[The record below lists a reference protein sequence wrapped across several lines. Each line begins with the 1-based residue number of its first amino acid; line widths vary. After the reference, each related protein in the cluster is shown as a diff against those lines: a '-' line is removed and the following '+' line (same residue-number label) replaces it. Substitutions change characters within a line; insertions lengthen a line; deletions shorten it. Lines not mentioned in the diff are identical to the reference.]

1 VRVAAGVVVLLAV
14 SSGLGACAVFSGI
27 ENYNSGS
34 CGGEC
39 DSDAEA
45 ADSTVEA
52 RDASKAPDAAKGKD
66 AAGSMDAVPQDGTS
80 APDGED
86 ADAGGEG
93 GLGGDA
99 GDGGDGA
106 PGDAGNEGGVDSGN
120 AGDGGSG
127 GDAGDAGDA
136 GNLDSGLIAF
146 YKFDETTGTN
156 ASDSSGNGHTA
167 KMMNGATFAAGQQN
181 NAASMN
187 GNTQYVNLPDGIVD
201 GLTSFSVSTWVYL
214 NSISAWVRV
223 FDFGTGQT
231 RYVFMTADANN
242 VTPNV
247 FRFGITTGGN
257 GMEER
262 VDDPPVLPVGSWQHV
277 AIALGGGTATLY
289 LNGAQ
294 VGQNT
299 AMTLSPSSLGT
310 ANQNWIG
317 RSQFPVDP
325 FLDGKIDNFRIY
337 GRALSADE
345 VQTLYANHL

>member
-1 VRVAAGVVVLLAV
+1 MVLLALGT
-14 SSGLGACAVFSGI
+14 GLGACALLSGLDK
-27 ENYNSGS
+27 YNAGS

-39 DSDAEA
+39 DDAGA
-45 ADSTVEA
+45 GDSGVA
-52 RDASKAPDAAKGKD
+52 PNDASKIPDATQTKDDAGSTDAGAPDGTVGPDAGDD
-66 AAGSMDAVPQDGTS
+66 AAGGD
-80 APDGED
+80 
-86 ADAGGEG
+86 G
-93 GLGGDA
+93 GLNGEAGDA
-99 GDGGDGA
+99 GDGA
-106 PGDAGNEGGVDSGN
+106 SNDAGNEGGSDGGN
-120 AGDGGSG
+120 AEAGGDG
-127 GDAGDAGDA
+127 GDA

-146 YKFDETTGTN
+146 YRFDETSGTN

-167 KMMNGATFAAGQQN
+167 KMMNGATFVAGQQN

-187 GNTQYVNLPDGIVD
+187 GNTQYVNLPDGIVN

-214 NSISAWVRV
+214 NSVSAWIRV

-231 RYVFMTADANN
+231 KYVFMTADANN

-247 FRFGITTGGN
+247 FRFGITTNGN
-257 GMEER
+257 GMEQQ

-299 AMTLSPSSLGT
+299 AMTLSPSSLGA

-317 RSQFPVDP
+317 RSQFPLDP
-325 FLDGKIDNFRIY
+325 YLDGKIDNFRIY
-337 GRALSADE
+337 SRALTADE
-345 VQTLYANHL
+345 VHTLYANQL